1 MIRSVLV
8 RVGIKDVGSN
18 PTVIT
23 TQDSPNGMASPL
35 QGEIMPVRFR
45 YPALRK
51 HLHNVSRDV
60 GQYRRY
66 AVQGY
71 I

>member
-8 RVGIKDVGSN
+8 RIGIKDVGSN

-23 TQDSPNGMASPL
+23 SQDSPNGMASPL

-45 YPALRK
+45 YPAPRK
-51 HLHNVSRDV
+51 HLHNVSSWRWKIPKKK
-60 GQYRRY
+60 
-66 AVQGY
+66 AVQGK
-71 I
+71 